1 ELVVAGRLDEPDYIK
16 DMQKLAGKLAV
27 TNRLHILGPV
37 SEKDKAWYFKNCL
50 AFMLPS
56 LAEGFGAPVVE
67 AMKFG
72 KPIFLSNLTSLP
84 EIGGDAAFY
93 FNDFEPGN
101 MRQVFND
108 GLNKY
113 RNNGMADI

>member
-1 ELVVAGRLDEPDYIK
+1 
-16 DMQKLAGKLAV
+16 
-27 TNRLHILGPV
+27 
-37 SEKDKAWYFKNCL
+37 
-50 AFMLPS
+50 MLPS

-113 RNNGMADI
+113 RNNGMADIIIKRGNDFEWEDKAKQYVEVYKSLL